1 MVILIT
7 IIVILTETFI
17 KSNGTSLG
25 KRSNLYMCSTK
36 SSIKIGQAP
45 AKKEKQN
52 EYQYSNYYHMEEAPS
67 LFHK

>member
-1 MVILIT
+1 MMT
-7 IIVILTETFI
+7 IISIPTETFI
-17 KSNGTSLG
+17 KPNAKSLG

-67 LFHK
+67 LFYI